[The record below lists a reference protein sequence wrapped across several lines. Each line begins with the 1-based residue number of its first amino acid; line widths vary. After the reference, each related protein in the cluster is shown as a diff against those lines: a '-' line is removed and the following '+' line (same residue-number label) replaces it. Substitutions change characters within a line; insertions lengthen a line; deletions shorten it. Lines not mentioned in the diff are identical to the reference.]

1 MASNTPIMAKRNAN
15 IIIVVN
21 VPMFP
26 KMNKI
31 DITAGNIDR
40 EGYRKMKGN
49 AFISLWLTHATNYN
63 QIENDNQQIEHA
75 D

>member
-1 MASNTPIMAKRNAN
+1 MAKRNTN

-31 DITAGNIDR
+31 GNIDWK
-40 EGYRKMKGN
+40 GYREMKGN